1 LRTIP
6 VIFHNLTG
14 YDMHFLVKDIATR
27 FEGQVDL
34 LALNIEKY
42 ISITK
47 HIPDRFQKGQTV
59 IKLRFIDSFR

>member
-1 LRTIP
+1 MIP
-6 VIFHNLTG
+6 VIFHNLTD
-14 YDMHFLVKDIATR
+14 YDMHFLVKDIATS

-34 LALNIEKY
+34 LALNMEKY

-47 HIPDRFQKGQTV
+47 HIPDRLQKGQTA